1 MRNSGKWK
9 DVWIDYQ
16 MLIELIRE
24 TLQDGAT
31 DHRLNALKKINKKI
45 DEHLKK
51 IKEESKYEEF
61 ELGEH

>member
-16 MLIELIRE
+16 MLIESIRE

-31 DHRLNALKKINKKI
+31 HHRLNALKKINKKI
-45 DEHLKK
+45 DKRMK
-51 IKEESKYEEF
+51 QIKEEVKND
-61 ELGEH
+61 